1 MHTNH
6 YEHGCRLWL
15 CCHLL
20 CPLPLTLQS
29 TLPGLQGMLLVLLGS
44 QLVCS
49 QLNYS
54 SEHVEIEAH
63 VYMYI
68 YMQVH
73 IDLIVQDSL
82 TLLNGL

>member
-1 MHTNH
+1 
-6 YEHGCRLWL
+6 
-15 CCHLL
+15 
-20 CPLPLTLQS
+20 
-29 TLPGLQGMLLVLLGS
+29 MLLVLLGS

-54 SEHVEIEAH
+54 SEHVETEAH

-82 TLLNGL
+82 TLLNGPLVFSLLSSPLPPIPPSPSQPRSVSL